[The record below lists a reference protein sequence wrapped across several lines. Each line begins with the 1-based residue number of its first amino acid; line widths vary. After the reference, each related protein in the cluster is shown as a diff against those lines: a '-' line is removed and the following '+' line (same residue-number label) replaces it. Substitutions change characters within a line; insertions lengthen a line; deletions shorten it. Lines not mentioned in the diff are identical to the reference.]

1 MRADAP
7 LQTQESFAAPESED
21 IADEQT
27 GLQDLRRNIGSMIG
41 RVAQN
46 KFSAPSR
53 AKREE
58 SRQDRYQKSSPVKVP
73 RIAIPASGHLEFA
86 LKKTEAGGP
95 EAGGP
100 CAEKTK
106 ELIEKALC
114 EEKQEVLVSGRGSA
128 SSRGNTVR
136 KLKAE
141 KQDSSVKIRRSLD
154 SFSEASKELHQYDLF
169 SENPEHVEAGRKLR
183 PEHLTREK
191 PGFPV
196 SARINLSLKKDQT
209 LAAFSRMKT
218 STKLHEPLRSIR
230 KFGSALPD
238 GRPVPDILAEAKTT
252 HCQKI
257 SHQVP
262 CLIFRS
268 APQARLGGGFAGLVD
283 EDLSDKLVI
292 FFHCNGEDL
301 ADALPTCR
309 QIAAALNINFLAVE
323 YPGYSLYEGRDTN
336 EENILRDAEAVVE
349 YMLDYLNIEPKDV
362 VLMGRSIGSGPAI
375 HVASKVEVG
384 GLLLVSAFCSV
395 GEVVRDNYGSVL
407 SYLVKERF
415 SNLSKIEKVKCP
427 VLLVHG
433 QKDEVV
439 SVDHALKLQGSR
451 LSPEKAGPRAQLVIH
466 PNMTHCIS
474 NLHMQV
480 ILPLADLASRKLR

>member
-1 MRADAP
+1 MAP
-7 LQTQESFAAPESED
+7 DTDD

-41 RVAQN
+41 RISQN

-53 AKREE
+53 TKREE
-58 SRQDRYQKSSPVKVP
+58 SKQDRYQKTSPVKVP
-73 RIAIPASGHLEFA
+73 RIAIPVSGHLDFA
-86 LKKTEAGGP
+86 LKKTEAQTGSEL
-95 EAGGP
+95 EAP
-100 CAEKTK
+100 SVTK

-128 SSRGNTVR
+128 SSRGNSVR
-136 KLKAE
+136 KQKAE
-141 KQDSSVKIRRSLD
+141 KQESSVKIRRSLD
-154 SFSEASKELHQYDLF
+154 SFSEASKELQQYDLF
-169 SENPEHVEAGRKLR
+169 SENPELVEADRRLR
-183 PEHLTREK
+183 PEHRTREK
-191 PGFPV
+191 PSFPV

-218 STKLHEPLRSIR
+218 SKLVEPLRSIR

-238 GRPVPDILAEAKTT
+238 CRPVPEVLAEAKDT
-252 HCQKI
+252 HCRKI

-262 CLIFRS
+262 CLLFRS
-268 APQARLGGGFAGLVD
+268 APQDLLGSSLAGLG
-283 EDLSDKLVI
+283 EPDLSDKLVI

-309 QIAAALNINFLAVE
+309 QIATALNVNLLAVE
-323 YPGYSLYEGRDTN
+323 YPGYSLYEGRETN
-336 EENILRDAEAVVE
+336 EENVLLDAEAVVE
-349 YMLDYLNIEPKDV
+349 HMLEYLKIEPKDLL
-362 VLMGRSIGSGPAI
+362 LMGRSIGSGPAI
-375 HVASKVEVG
+375 HVASKFEVG

-395 GEVVRDNYGSVL
+395 GEVIRDNFGRLINYF
-407 SYLVKERF
+407 VKERF
-415 SNLSKIEKVKCP
+415 SNLSKIEKVRCP

-433 QKDEVV
+433 QKDELV
-439 SVDHALKLQGSR
+439 SVDQALKLQGSR
-451 LSPEKAGPRAQLVIH
+451 RSQEKAGPRARLVIH

-480 ILPLADLASRKLR
+480 VLPLAELAAQKHR